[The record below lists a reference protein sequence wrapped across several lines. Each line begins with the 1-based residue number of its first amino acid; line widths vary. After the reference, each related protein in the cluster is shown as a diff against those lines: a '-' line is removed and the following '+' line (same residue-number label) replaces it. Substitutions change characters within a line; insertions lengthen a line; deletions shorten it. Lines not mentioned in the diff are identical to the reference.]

1 MDEHPAIGWGFKFLR
16 AVLAVLILAA
26 AVFIVFYVR
35 SHIPPDMEEGA
46 REQLELLSAAYDMR
60 TEDLGEFFRK
70 RIDSAPNEVLSIK
83 YQQEKNEAL
92 ENAKDLYF
100 ADRAAVVAGRR
111 EVLREHWSAELD
123 RIDPE
128 EIRARMLE

>member
-1 MDEHPAIGWGFKFLR
+1 MDEHPAIGWGFRFLR

-26 AVFIVFYVR
+26 VIFIVFYVR
-35 SHIPPDMEEGA
+35 SRIPPDLEGA
-46 REQLELLSAAYDMR
+46 REQLELLSVAYNMR
-60 TEDLGEFFRK
+60 TEDLDEFFRK

-100 ADRAAVVAGRR
+100 TDRAAILEGRR
-111 EVLREHWSAELD
+111 EVLREHWGAELD